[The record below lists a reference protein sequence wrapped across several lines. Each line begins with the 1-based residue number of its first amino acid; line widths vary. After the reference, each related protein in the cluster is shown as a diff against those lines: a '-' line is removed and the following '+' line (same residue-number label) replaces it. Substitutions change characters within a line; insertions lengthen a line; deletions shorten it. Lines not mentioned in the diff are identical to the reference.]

1 MINEVL
7 NKTNENRAK
16 IEQLE
21 ATFNESFTK
30 EFSEFKIG
38 MAEDIIAIEKKINR
52 NFEYYKKDTTKFR
65 DRLVLKFKDFKKKI
79 DDNHDLVLK
88 RFAKE
93 RYAEAK
99 ISPKRMR
106 ITSDI
111 EHDKE
116 KAKLDLAN
124 NFSKERLEVSIS
136 SWNEEIE
143 KMRDMM
149 RRLSLLTSKE
159 IEGLKGDIESFKK
172 NTSADVKMAWKEV
185 EAHERELTRQQE
197 MYRSMLSE
205 YYSVLEARK
214 VVDYSNLKISSDI
227 ANTNNDLRPQ
237 AMNIS
242 HINIGKLSIN
252 KGMRPNATNSKSLTY
267 GKTSKSDIK
276 SEFPKIK
283 VQPTKIAN
291 ASSVNFSPSIRN
303 QSEMRKT
310 MKGIL
315 NTEEKQY
322 EVLRRFVK
330 DSSKKSVNRTI
341 NISPSEFRPSLISL
355 QLAANITESKLNS
368 SFSDN
373 EKSGMLKIPEGPL

>member
-1 MINEVL
+1 MLDQVMAMINEVL

-30 EFSEFKIG
+30 EFGEFKIG

-52 NFEYYKKDTTKFR
+52 NFEYYKKDTAKFR

-136 SWNEEIE
+136 S
-143 KMRDMM
+143 
-149 RRLSLLTSKE
+149 
-159 IEGLKGDIESFKK
+159 
-172 NTSADVKMAWKEV
+172 
-185 EAHERELTRQQE
+185 
-197 MYRSMLSE
+197 
-205 YYSVLEARK
+205 
-214 VVDYSNLKISSDI
+214 
-227 ANTNNDLRPQ
+227 
-237 AMNIS
+237 
-242 HINIGKLSIN
+242 
-252 KGMRPNATNSKSLTY
+252 
-267 GKTSKSDIK
+267 
-276 SEFPKIK
+276 
-283 VQPTKIAN
+283 
-291 ASSVNFSPSIRN
+291 
-303 QSEMRKT
+303 
-310 MKGIL
+310 
-315 NTEEKQY
+315 
-322 EVLRRFVK
+322 
-330 DSSKKSVNRTI
+330 
-341 NISPSEFRPSLISL
+341 
-355 QLAANITESKLNS
+355 
-368 SFSDN
+368 
-373 EKSGMLKIPEGPL
+373 